1 MSGAAEDIDPL
12 TQVIVTLPY
21 DRTKTLA
28 ELVNGW
34 LKHVKRLQAEEHC
47 SLQDPRVWG
56 AHDYIAALHLRDM
69 VFTGVDQFPSEIR
82 DIAVSRVTTADEAFK
97 SFTEPDLRGVVDRF
111 SGEQH
116 VDSEWWW
123 KRLSKSGPAR
133 EQLQQIAD

>member
-1 MSGAAEDIDPL
+1 MSGAAEEIDPL

-21 DRTKTLA
+21 DRRKTLA

-34 LKHVKRLQAEEHC
+34 LKHVKHLQAEEHS
-47 SLQDPRVWG
+47 SLQDARVWG

-69 VFTGVDQFPSEIR
+69 VFTGVDQSPSEIR
-82 DIAVSRVTTADEAFK
+82 DIALSRVATTDEIFK

-123 KRLSKSGPAR
+123 KRLPKSGPAR
-133 EQLQQIAD
+133 EELLQIAG